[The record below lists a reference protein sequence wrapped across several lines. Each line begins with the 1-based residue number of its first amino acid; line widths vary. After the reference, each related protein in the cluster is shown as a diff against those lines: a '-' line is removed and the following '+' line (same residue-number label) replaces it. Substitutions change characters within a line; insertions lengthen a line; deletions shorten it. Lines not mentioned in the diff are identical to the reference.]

1 MGSES
6 YEGQPLCHTLLNYF
20 FLGGE
25 ISVCTLLFIIINDT
39 EDLNGLSVIIN
50 SDLTTLSKTEI

>member
-6 YEGQPLCHTLLNYF
+6 YEGQPLCHTLLSYF
-20 FLGGE
+20 FGE